1 MPISYP
7 LKMPSK
13 NRTLEPAGSL
23 SILDWQSID
32 RVFLDMD
39 GTLLDLHFDNYF
51 WLEYVPRCFAKI
63 HGLNLE
69 TARQQVLARYAS
81 REGTLEWYCV
91 DHWSQELSL
100 DIRLLKEEVDHL
112 IRVHPAVIDFLNTL
126 AAWGKRRV
134 LVTNAHQKSLS
145 LKLQRTPLAGYLEAI
160 LCAHDLGL
168 AKESLG
174 FWERVQGVEP
184 FDPTRTL
191 LVDDSLAVLRTA
203 RHYGIAWLLAV
214 RRPDSQ
220 GPEKTQEE
228 FPSIASFAE
237 LLSGQPVS

>member
-1 MPISYP
+1 M
-7 LKMPSK
+7 
-13 NRTLEPAGSL
+13 NGL
-23 SILDWQSID
+23 SESGGTSSNLDWRAID

-51 WLEYVPRCFAKI
+51 WLEHVPQCFAKTQ
-63 HGLNLE
+63 GLDIE
-69 TARQQVLARYAS
+69 IARQRVLARYAS

-91 DHWSQELSL
+91 DHWSQELGL

-112 IRVHPAVIDFLNTL
+112 IRMHPAVTDFLDVL

-134 LVTNAHQKSLS
+134 LVTNAHQKSLA
-145 LKLQRTPLAGYLEAI
+145 LKLQRTPLAGHLDAI

-168 AKESLG
+168 AKESPG

-184 FDPTRTL
+184 FDPARTL
-191 LVDDSLAVLRTA
+191 LVDDSLAVLRAA
-203 RHYGIAWLLAV
+203 RAYGIAWLLAV
-214 RRPDSQ
+214 RHPDSQ
-220 GPEKTQEE
+220 GPERIQAE

-237 LLSGQPVS
+237 LLPRFL